1 MPVDRVGYKVG
12 RELPRILIE
21 SEQAAALYFTSLRA
35 ALELAAFSRFMT
47 NSHVAVMRERGDARF
62 RETTWKTSA
71 RQFFFRVWASLLL
84 RK

>member
-35 ALELAAFSRFMT
+35 AGVPMAEAFLTTAALEVLA
-47 NSHVAVMRERGDARF
+47 HVCVEFHGTPGELMEGRA
-62 RETTWKTSA
+62 
-71 RQFFFRVWASLLL
+71 
-84 RK
+84 